1 MGFLSDLFE
10 PPYYAV
16 IFSAL
21 KTSEDAAGYVDTAAR
36 MTELAA
42 TSEGYLG
49 IETIRHGPSTITVSY
64 WRDEAAITRWR
75 ENVEHAEAR
84 RNGRETWYE
93 DFRIRI
99 AKVERSYGLAPKSSQ
114 DVEGRV

>member
-1 MGFLSDLFE
+1 MDFLSDLFD

-21 KTSEDAAGYVDTAAR
+21 KTGEDAAGYSDAAAR

-49 IETIRHGPSTITVSY
+49 VETIRQGPSTITVSY

-75 ENVEHAEAR
+75 ENVEHVEAR
-84 RNGRETWYE
+84 RNGRQTWYA
-93 DFRIRI
+93 DFRLRI
-99 AKVERSYGLAPKSSQ
+99 AKVERSYGFAPKSS
-114 DVEGRV
+114 